1 MLLDG
6 FFRLFF
12 CMARTS
18 PRTRFDSAQLIRAL
32 SALVATDVADSRQ
45 SFADRLGQ
53 WLDFADAIALCSA
66 LDSPADTRAPA
77 TAAQPALGDEFARVR
92 GALLESINTDG
103 LLTPG
108 KARIRLPAPAWHAG
122 TEGTADYLPYHRYYL
137 AHQRDMGAAIA
148 PLRAS
153 LRAALAAQS
162 PALRQLAALDGVLD
176 QAFAPR
182 ERSLLAS
189 VPQLLGRR
197 FEQLHQA
204 HRSALPAGAAD
215 DPARWL
221 EPGAWLHTFCQDM
234 RLVLLAELDLRLQ
247 PVQGLMDALN
257 EIKRPQ

>member
-1 MLLDG
+1 
-6 FFRLFF
+6 
-12 CMARTS
+12 MARAS

-53 WLDFADAIALCSA
+53 WLDFADAIALFSA
-66 LDSPADTRAPA
+66 LDNPADTSAPA
-77 TAAQPALGDEFARVR
+77 VAEHPAPGDEFARVR
-92 GALLESINTDG
+92 GSQLESINTDG

-108 KARIRLPAPAWHAG
+108 KARIRLPAPAWHAD
-122 TEGTADYLPYHRYYL
+122 TEGAADYLPYHRYYL

-153 LRAALAAQS
+153 LRAELARQS
-162 PALRQLAALDGVLD
+162 PALRQLATLDGVLD

-204 HRSALPAGAAD
+204 HRSALPAGATD

-221 EPGAWLHTFCQDM
+221 QPGAWLHTFCQDM

-257 EIKRPQ
+257 EVKKPQ

>member
-1 MLLDG
+1 
-6 FFRLFF
+6 
-12 CMARTS
+12 MARAS

-53 WLDFADAIALCSA
+53 WLDFADAIALFSA
-66 LDSPADTRAPA
+66 LNGSTDAAGGPA
-77 TAAQPALGDEFARVR
+77 TAEHPTLGGEFARVR
-92 GALLESINTDG
+92 GALLDSINTDG

-108 KARIRLPAPAWHAG
+108 KARIRLPAPAWHASTPG
-122 TEGTADYLPYHRYYL
+122 AADYLPYHRYYL

-153 LRAALAAQS
+153 LRAELARQS
-162 PALRQLAALDGVLD
+162 PALRQLATLDGVLD

-221 EPGAWLHTFCQDM
+221 QPGAWLHTFCQDM

-257 EIKRPQ
+257 EVKKPQ